1 MTETVHSDYEVK
13 SESAICHWEIPYP
26 RLTDQTPTPTNPAR
40 VTGLLAGAQLQGTI
54 LTISPG
60 ATAATSFAV
69 IDFTPTMVYMHD
81 VRTVLTYAGGADG
94 AEATWGALNIGDPV
108 YYDNSTTML
117 ALGIYL
123 STAPANDT
131 PGGVGPTA
139 NTLFG
144 WIVPAPTTTV
154 GAWDTDAATFP
165 LAAGVAGNTHR
176 VAVMQRGAGG

>member
-1 MTETVHSDYEVK
+1 MTETVHNDYEVA
-13 SESAICHWEIPYP
+13 SEGAVRHWEIPYP

-60 ATAATSFAV
+60 PAAATSFAV
-69 IDFTPTMVYMHD
+69 IDFTPSMVYMHD
-81 VRTVLTYAGGADG
+81 VRNVLTYAGGNDG

-108 YYDNSTTML
+108 YYDNSTTMGVL
-117 ALGIYL
+117 QIYL

-131 PGGVGPTA
+131 PAGVGPTA

-144 WIVPAPTTTV
+144 WIVPSPLAT
-154 GAWDTDAATFP
+154 GFDTNAATFP
-165 LAAGVAGNTHR
+165 LGAGGVGTTHR

>member
-1 MTETVHSDYEVK
+1 MTETVHADYEVS
-13 SESAICHWEIPYP
+13 SEGAVRHWEIPYA
-26 RLTDQTPTPTNPAR
+26 RLTDATPTPTNPAR
-40 VTGLLAGAQLQGTI
+40 VTGLLAGAQLQGTV
-54 LTISPG
+54 LTIDAVNSM
-60 ATAATSFAV
+60 AV
-69 IDFTPTMVYMHD
+69 IDFTPSMVYLFD
-81 VRTVLTYAGGADG
+81 VRTVLTYVGGADG

-108 YYDNSTTML
+108 YYDNSTTMV

-144 WIVPAPTTTV
+144 WIVPSPPA
-154 GAWDTDAATFP
+154 GGFDTNSASFP
-165 LAAGVAGNTHR
+165 FAAGVAGNTHR